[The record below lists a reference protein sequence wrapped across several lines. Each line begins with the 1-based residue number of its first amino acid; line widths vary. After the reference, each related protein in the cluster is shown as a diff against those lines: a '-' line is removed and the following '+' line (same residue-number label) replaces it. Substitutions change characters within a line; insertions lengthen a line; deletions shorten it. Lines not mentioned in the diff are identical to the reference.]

1 MVAVGEVVAAHALR
15 GVVRVRVY
23 HPPTPSLSEGRS
35 ILLEEPGGTRRD
47 IPVLS
52 ATPFRGGLML
62 VALPGIDNRDAAEAL
77 VGSRILVRQSDLP
90 PPGENEFYYH
100 EILGFE
106 VATVDGQLL
115 GAIAETMPTGAND
128 VWVVRGTGREYLIPV
143 IADVVRLIDREARRI
158 VIDPLPGLLE

>member
-23 HPPTPSLSEGRS
+23 HPPTPSLGEGRL
-35 ILLEEPGGTRRD
+35 ILLEAPGGTRREV
-47 IPVLS
+47 PVLS

-62 VALPGIDNRDAAEAL
+62 VALPGVDNRHAAEAL
-77 VGSRILVRQSDLP
+77 IGSRILVRQTDLP

-100 EILGFE
+100 EVLGFE
-106 VATVDGQLL
+106 VATVDGQPL

-143 IADVVRLIDREARRI
+143 IADVVRLIDRQGRRI